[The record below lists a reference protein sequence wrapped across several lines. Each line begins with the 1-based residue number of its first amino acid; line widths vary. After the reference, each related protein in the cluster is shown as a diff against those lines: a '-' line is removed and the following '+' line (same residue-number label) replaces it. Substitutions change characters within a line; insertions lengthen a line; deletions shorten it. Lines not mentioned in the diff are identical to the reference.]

1 MKRQATRLAAVALAL
16 CVWSAGVFSQDY
28 PARAV
33 RVLVG
38 YPPGGGM
45 DTIARVVMPK
55 LQDAL
60 GQPFVVENRP
70 GASGG
75 VAAEA
80 LVKST
85 ADGYT
90 LMVAESGTLALPAVS
105 PKVSLDPVKQFAP
118 VGGMCTLPMTFVATA
133 EAPFRTTQEMIAALK
148 AHPGKYSYASP
159 GIGTLQHLAFELFR
173 RSAGVDALHVPYK
186 GASAMM
192 PDLMGGQVQLA
203 VISAIAATGPSRTGK
218 IKVIAVTSPKRL
230 ATAPDWPAMAETL
243 PGFNA
248 APSVFLVAPS
258 GTPGAVVQ
266 RLSVALRAALA
277 SRDVEENF
285 AKQGATAAPG
295 TPQELGTLI
304 AEETRRWAAVVKDA
318 GIKVE

>member
-1 MKRQATRLAAVALAL
+1 MKKLAVLAVALCA
-16 CVWSAGVFSQDY
+16 WSAGAQSQNY
-28 PARAV
+28 PTRAV

-55 LQDAL
+55 LQEAL

-75 VAAEA
+75 VAAEV
-80 LVKST
+80 LVK
-85 ADGYT
+85 AAPDGYN

-118 VGGMCTLPMTFVATA
+118 VGGLCSLPMAFVATA

-148 AHPGKYSYASP
+148 ANPGKYSYASP

-173 RSAGVDALHVPYK
+173 RSAGVEALHVPYK
-186 GASAMM
+186 GAAAMM
-192 PDLMGGQVQLA
+192 PDLMGGQVQLG
-203 VISAIAATGPSRTGK
+203 VISAIAAAGPSRSGK
-218 IKVIAVTSPKRL
+218 IKVVAVTSPKRM
-230 ATAPDWPAMAETL
+230 ASAPDWPAMAETL

-248 APSVFLVAPS
+248 APSVFLVAPM
-258 GTPGAVVQ
+258 GTPAAVVQ
-266 RLSVALRAALA
+266 RLSSALNAALA
-277 SRDVEENF
+277 SREVEENF
-285 AKQGATAAPG
+285 AKQGATAAPSS
-295 TPQELGTLI
+295 PQELGALI
-304 AEETRRWAAVVKDA
+304 AEETRRWAAVVRDA